1 MRRFRVLLVTTLVI
15 LIIASAPFHAGG
27 QSMSFGRSSFALSV
41 GQSLDDEGNV
51 LLVVNMS
58 VPYRRL
64 VFLKRGQR
72 YESRFR
78 IYVNVKDG
86 RDRQIRG
93 EVWEESVVVVDYE
106 ETKSTASVASAR
118 RTFPVEPDKYEI
130 EVSVEVI
137 DTSLRYTQKK
147 TIEILGREGGKFR
160 VGDPA
165 FFASRTDTSGERPST
180 GQIAVRP
187 CVEPAQSGFRSNDQA
202 IYADFNVWPRI
213 VFNLVA
219 PSETIENE
227 AYTVSSRIRDR
238 GRNVVLYNRTYLQA
252 SESGYQRLC
261 MDVNIDD
268 LSIGDYE
275 ISVAVELPRADRKAV
290 SKGRFTILL
299 NRGTLEEHFD
309 ETMEILSL
317 YADRDELEE
326 LAEST
331 RENRVAAWNRFWR
344 GKDPNPSSKVNEGLG
359 AFLHRLEY
367 VLRNFSSFSP
377 GWRTDRGRIYI
388 RYGRPD
394 DVVDRQGRAYGTN
407 YQLWFYYS
415 RGVVYIFEDMLGTGD
430 YRLLETRM
438 I

>member
-1 MRRFRVLLVTTLVI
+1 MQRFRVLLVTASII
-15 LIIASAPFHAGG
+15 LIVASAPSRAGG
-27 QSMSFGRSSFALSV
+27 QGMPFGRSSFALSV
-41 GQSLDDEGNV
+41 GQSLDDDGNV
-51 LLVVNMS
+51 LLVVNVS
-58 VPYRRL
+58 IPYRRL
-64 VFLKRGQR
+64 VFLRRGER

-86 RDRQIRG
+86 RGEQVRG
-93 EVWEESVVVVDYE
+93 EVWDESVVVVNYE
-106 ETKSTASVASAR
+106 ETKSTAAAASAR
-118 RTFPVEPDKYEI
+118 RTFPVEPDEYDV

-147 TIEILGREGGKFR
+147 TLEILGRERGKFR

-165 FFASRTDTSGERPST
+165 FFAFHAGTGGERPAT
-180 GQIAVRP
+180 GQIVVRP
-187 CVEPAQSGFRSNDQA
+187 CAEPGISGFVPNDQA
-202 IYADFNVWPRI
+202 VYADFNAWPLI

-219 PSETIENE
+219 PSEAIENA
-227 AYTVSSRIRDR
+227 AYAVSSRVRDKK
-238 GRNVVLYNRTYLQA
+238 RNVILYNRTSLLA

-261 MDVNIDD
+261 MDVNVDN

-275 ISVAVELPRADRKAV
+275 ISVAVELPQAGRKAV
-290 SKGRFTILL
+290 SKGRFTVLL
-299 NRGTLEEHFD
+299 NRGTLEEHFG

-331 RENRVAAWNRFWR
+331 SENRVAAWNRFWR
-344 GKDPNPSSKVNEGLG
+344 GKDPNPSSKANESLG
-359 AFLHRLEY
+359 EFLHRLEY
-367 VLRNFSSFSP
+367 VLRTFSSFSP
-377 GWRTDRGRIYI
+377 GWRTDRGKIYL

-415 RGVVYIFEDMLGTGD
+415 RGIVYIFEDMMGTGD

>member
-1 MRRFRVLLVTTLVI
+1 MRRFRVLFVTALVI
-15 LIIASAPFHAGG
+15 LIIASAPSHADG
-27 QSMSFGRSSFALSV
+27 QGMSFGRTSFALSV

-51 LLVVNMS
+51 LLVVNVS

-64 VFLKRGQR
+64 VFLRRGER

-86 RDRQIRG
+86 NGAQVRG
-93 EVWEESVVVVDYE
+93 EVWEESAVVVSYE
-106 ETKSTASVASAR
+106 ETKSTSSVASAQG
-118 RTFPVEPDKYEI
+118 TFPVEPDEYDV

-147 TIEILGREGGKFR
+147 TIEILGRESGKFR
-160 VGDPA
+160 IGDPA
-165 FFASRTDTSGERPST
+165 FFTSRTDTRGEHPST

-187 CVEPAQSGFRSNDQA
+187 CAEPGKSGFRLNDQA
-202 IYADFNVWPRI
+202 VYADFNIWPRI

-219 PSETIENE
+219 PSEAIEDE
-227 AYTVSSRIRDR
+227 AYTVSSRVRDKR
-238 GRNVVLYNRTYLQA
+238 RNVVLYNRIYLQA
-252 SESGYQRLC
+252 SDSGYQRLC
-261 MDVNIDD
+261 MDVSIDD
-268 LSIGDYE
+268 LPIGDYE
-275 ISVAVELPRADRKAV
+275 ISVAVDLPGADRKAV

-359 AFLHRLEY
+359 EFLHRLEY
-367 VLRNFSSFSP
+367 VLRAFSSFSP
-377 GWRTDRGRIYI
+377 GWRTDRGRTYM
-388 RYGRPD
+388 RNGRPD
-394 DVVDRQGRAYGTN
+394 NVVDRQGRAYGTN

-415 RGVVYIFEDMLGTGD
+415 RGIVYIFEDMLGTGD